1 MICDAPTRARLAAL
15 GELVVHEDGRMPDEL
30 IERHL
35 PDAVAILGQTD
46 LPAER
51 LARAPNLRAVINVE
65 GNFLPN
71 VDYAAARER
80 GIHVL
85 VASSAFAVPVAEAA
99 LGMAIDLARGI
110 GAADRAMRA
119 GTESYG
125 LASNAGAFLLAGA
138 PVGIVGFGDLGRAL
152 ARLLAPFGCP
162 VRVHDPWLP
171 ELVVRRA
178 GAEPAGLDELL
189 AASRVVFVFAAATSD
204 NERFLGERELRLIR
218 PGGVLLL
225 MSRAGVVDFDALVHV
240 VAEGRIRAATDVFP
254 DEPLAAGHPARRLD
268 GMLLS
273 PHRAGGM
280 PEAFLEIRRLAVAD
294 LELILRGR
302 PRALPLH
309 GHRSRAAGRAD
320 RRHRGDLDRH
330 HAVQPGPARVVG
342 RRCRR
347 GRRRRRGRAAVQHD
361 RGQRQPVPGDAG
373 HARLARLARGD
384 RRLDRADDD
393 RARLRRARLHRR
405 LRQDH

>member
-71 VDYAAARER
+71 VDYAAARAR
-80 GIHVL
+80 GIRVL
-85 VASSAFAVPVAEAA
+85 VASPAFAVPVAEAA

-119 GTESYG
+119 GREAWG
-125 LASNAGAFLLAGA
+125 LESNAGAFLLSGTD
-138 PVGIVGFGDLGRAL
+138 VGIVGFGDLGRAL
-152 ARLLAPFGCP
+152 RRLLVPLACP
-162 VRVHDPWLP
+162 VLVHDPWLP
-171 ELVVRRA
+171 ELAVRRA
-178 GAEPAGLDELL
+178 GAEPCGLDELL

-280 PEAFLEIRRLAVAD
+280 PEAFLEIGRLAVAD
-294 LELILRGR
+294 LELILRGL
-302 PRALPLH
+302 PPVACKRAEPETVGRL
-309 GHRSRAAGRAD
+309 RSR
-320 RRHRGDLDRH
+320 
-330 HAVQPGPARVVG
+330 
-342 RRCRR
+342 
-347 GRRRRRGRAAVQHD
+347 
-361 RGQRQPVPGDAG
+361 PVE
-373 HARLARLARGD
+373 RS
-384 RRLDRADDD
+384 
-393 RARLRRARLHRR
+393 
-405 LRQDH
+405 